1 MPAPETCLTV
11 VRRQVL
17 RPAIAW
23 TLAAGAIALAASTHL
38 EAQRPGRPA
47 TEAGTLWISESPL
60 DDGRRMLTVVDGAS
74 RHVAVYHVDAAS
86 GSLVLRSTRDI
97 SWDLLVDDFNAQEPR
112 PAALRRMLQ
121 AGPAATPE
129 QPIAPR

>member
-1 MPAPETCLTV
+1 MTV
-11 VRRQVL
+11 
-17 RPAIAW
+17 
-23 TLAAGAIALAASTHL
+23 AATQLH
-38 EAQRPGRPA
+38 AQRPARQA
-47 TEAGTLWISESPL
+47 SEAGSLWISESPL
-60 DDGRRMLTVVDGAS
+60 DDGRRMLMVIDGAS
-74 RHVAVYHVDAAS
+74 RHVAVYHVDAAT

-121 AGPAATPE
+121 AGPAAVPE

>member
-1 MPAPETCLTV
+1 MPAPEIHL
-11 VRRQVL
+11 
-17 RPAIAW
+17 PAIRRRGSLPALAW
-23 TLAAGAIALAASTHL
+23 TVAAIAIGFLAATRL

-121 AGPAATPE
+121 AGPAAAPE

>member
-1 MPAPETCLTV
+1 MAASDLPEPSRRRSRATAAIGWSVCV
-11 VRRQVL
+11 V
-17 RPAIAW
+17 
-23 TLAAGAIALAASTHL
+23 AAVMLAASQIQ
-38 EAQRPGRPA
+38 AQRPGRPA
-47 TEAGTLWISESPL
+47 TEAGSLWISESSL
-60 DDGRRMLTVVDGAS
+60 DDGRRMLVVVDGGS

-121 AGPAATPE
+121 AGPTTAPE

>member
-1 MPAPETCLTV
+1 MPAPESSLPAI
-11 VRRQVL
+11 RRRL
-17 RPAIAW
+17 SRPAIAW
-23 TLAAGAIALAASTHL
+23 TVAAGCVAALAATQL

-47 TEAGTLWISESPL
+47 TEAGPLWISESPL
-60 DDGRRMLTVVDGAS
+60 DDGRRMLMVVDGGS

-121 AGPAATPE
+121 AGPAPAPE